1 MTSQAVAVTETPKA
15 SWMSGRATAIIVE
28 LSGAS
33 VVPTATVSRSQ
44 RARDAVTT
52 VLRLDL
58 AAAGDASAGWTR
70 LSVVTR
76 VR

>member
-1 MTSQAVAVTETPKA
+1 MVTSQAVAVTETPKA

-44 RARDAVTT
+44 RVRDASD
-52 VLRLDL
+52 RADSISR
-58 AAAGDASAGWTR
+58 AGGDALAGWTR
-70 LSVVTR
+70 LSVVTQLR
-76 VR
+76 